1 MQGPWS
7 KMFCWRSAKETRC
20 VECWLGQLLRMC
32 VRACLC
38 LTACACMCACVH
50 IVQTYIQTCV
60 LSYVEYVRGE
70 ICQLSL
76 IPPLSSS
83 DALGCDQAT
92 QSIRIS

>member
-1 MQGPWS
+1 MQGPWL

-38 LTACACMCACVH
+38 LTACVCMCAYYTN
-50 IVQTYIQTCV
+50 IYSGMCV
-60 LSYVEYVRGE
+60 LSHIEYVIKGE

-76 IPPLSSS
+76 IPWLPSS
-83 DALGCDQAT
+83 DALGYDVT
-92 QSIRIS
+92 SQSIRI